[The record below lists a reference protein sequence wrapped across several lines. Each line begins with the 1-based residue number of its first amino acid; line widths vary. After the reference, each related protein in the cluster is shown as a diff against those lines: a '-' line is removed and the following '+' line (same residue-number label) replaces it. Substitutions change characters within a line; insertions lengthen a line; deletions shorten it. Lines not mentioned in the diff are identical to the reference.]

1 MQSLIAT
8 EFLLVDDDIK
18 CNFLFANK
26 NNRTDVNVKFDRV
39 KTIVKLRTLAAAM
52 FAK

>member
-18 CNFLFANK
+18 YNFLFANK
-26 NNRTDVNVKFDRV
+26 NTEQ
-39 KTIVKLRTLAAAM
+39 T
-52 FAK
+52 